1 MGKIHLLSDVLASQV
16 AAGEVVE
23 RPASVLKELVENS
36 IDAGATRITVEFQR
50 GGVGLLRVT
59 DDGSGMDRSDALLA
73 LERHATSKIRT
84 ATDLAAI
91 DTLGFRGEALP
102 SIASVSRFRLIT
114 RPRAEADE
122 NLFSQSTEGCEE
134 LRRVGARSIT
144 DVSPLS
150 SCAPSAPCSSSAS
163 TTLKTGSKI
172 SVGTEVEVHGGKI
185 LNVRESGENFGTRI
199 EVKDLFY
206 NVPARRKFL
215 KSEQTEAA
223 HIIEQLQLLAVAHPE
238 IAFTCLR
245 DDREIFR
252 LGATNDLAVRLR
264 DLYGASF
271 LQRLEAVPR
280 MDVNGVIVSGFFAK
294 PGEGRSDRSHQMLFI
309 NGRLV
314 RSNILSQPLREACDG
329 ILAKGLYPQAVLFFE
344 IDPTSVD
351 CNVHPAK
358 REVRFHEP
366 AKMKAAA
373 SRAAAQVT
381 GNFSE
386 GMRQHLPLAEVA
398 RPYALARTTTYQ
410 EMLPVKADV
419 VEEKPIRHND
429 KNEYQPDKGIK
440 SASAAHGENFSNVE
454 KSTLHSNSNDCEE
467 TGHSDCSETI
477 KFRYLGRLA
486 KRYLLLEEDDGLV
499 LLEMRAAFERIT
511 YDALLQSL
519 HKGAVHGQRL
529 LFPEIVEVS
538 PAEAAWVM
546 GHQEILK
553 RAGFEID
560 EFGGSNHSHASY
572 SLKVDAVPALLMEV
586 SITQLLHQL
595 IDDLQKEESKASTGS
610 QKNIEMI
617 QEKLA
622 RSVSCMAAAAKK
634 LPPGEEAAVMLVR
647 DLLRSP
653 LPYAT
658 PAGRP
663 TMIQLS
669 AVELQ
674 RKFKAS

>member
-36 IDAGATRITVEFQR
+36 IDAGATRIIVEFQR

-59 DDGSGMDRSDALLA
+59 DDGSGMDSSDALLA

-84 ATDLAAI
+84 AADLAVI

-114 RPRAEADE
+114 RLRGEADE
-122 NLFSQSTEGCEE
+122 
-134 LRRVGARSIT
+134 
-144 DVSPLS
+144 
-150 SCAPSAPCSSSAS
+150 
-163 TTLKTGSKI
+163 I

-185 LNVRESGENFGTRI
+185 LNVRKSGENFGTRM

-252 LGATNDLAVRLR
+252 LGATGDLAVRLR

-280 MDVNGVIVSGFFAK
+280 IDVEGVVVSGFFAK
-294 PGEGRSDRSHQMLFI
+294 PGEGRSDRSHQMLFV

-329 ILAKGLYPQAVLFFE
+329 ILAKGLHPQAVLFFE
-344 IDPTSVD
+344 IDPATVD

-358 REVRFHEP
+358 REVRFHDP
-366 AKMKAAA
+366 VKMRAAA
-373 SRAAAQVT
+373 LRAAAQVT
-381 GNFSE
+381 GNFSQ
-386 GMRQHLPLAEVA
+386 GMRQHLPPLAEVA
-398 RPYALARTTTYQ
+398 RPYTIARSFEGVNVKSQRGDEGNSEESVTRDFNDRDIIEKLPANIDSLAERPTNRDFQKIKTATSTDCLNYR
-410 EMLPVKADV
+410 EAT
-419 VEEKPIRHND
+419 EK
-429 KNEYQPDKGIK
+429 
-440 SASAAHGENFSNVE
+440 
-454 KSTLHSNSNDCEE
+454 
-467 TGHSDCSETI
+467 I

-486 KRYLLLEEDDGLV
+486 ERYLLLEEDEGLV
-499 LLEMRAAFERIT
+499 LLEVRAAFERIT
-511 YDALLQSL
+511 YDSLLESL
-519 HKGAVHGQRL
+519 GVGLVDSQRL
-529 LFPEIVEVS
+529 LIPEIIEVS
-538 PAEAAWVM
+538 PAQAAWVM
-546 GHQEILK
+546 VHQETLK
-553 RAGFEID
+553 QVGFDVD
-560 EFGGSNHSHASY
+560 EFGRSQHGSASC
-572 SLKVDAVPALLMEV
+572 SLKIDAVPVLLADIPV
-586 SITQLLHQL
+586 TQLMHQL
-595 IDDLQKEESKASTGS
+595 IDALEQEDSKSSTTAG
-610 QKNIEMI
+610 KNIEII

-622 RSVSCMAAAAKK
+622 RSVSHIAAAAKK
-634 LPPGEEAAVMLVR
+634 LPPGEEAAVMLVHH
-647 DLLRSP
+647 LLKSP

-658 PAGRP
+658 PFGRP

-669 AVELQ
+669 AVELH
-674 RKFKAS
+674 RKFSK